1 MQIKKWIIPI
11 LLPIQIIG
19 VKWISQH
26 PEWIENNYS
35 LGFYPKISKLLRSI
49 FGYFDSSIG
58 DIIYI
63 LLIISILAFL
73 WKKVFKRRVSW
84 QKVLVKT
91 ISLASIVYFLFHFL
105 WGLNYY
111 RLPLHKVLDI
121 AHKYSTNDLEKVT
134 YQLIEKSNMAH
145 KKLEQNDSLAV
156 IIPYATEEIFEHTTE
171 AYLGLQ
177 QIFPKLEYTP
187 KSIKKSF
194 LSVPLAYMGFSG
206 YLNPFTNEAQVNRLI
221 VPYKMPTTSC
231 HEEAH
236 QLGFAKENEANF
248 IGAMACMHS
257 PDPYFQYSGYTFAL
271 RYCLH
276 ELYRSDEQKFNCAL
290 EKIRPGIRKNY
301 QQTRD
306 FWKQYKNPTEP
317 LFKAFYNQ
325 FLKVNNQSGG
335 IKSYNY
341 VVALLV
347 NYMK

>member
-1 MQIKKWIIPI
+1 MQIKKWIIPL
-11 LLPIQIIG
+11 LLPVQILFI
-19 VKWISQH
+19 KWISNY
-26 PEWIENNYS
+26 PEWIETYYS
-35 LGFYPKISKLLRSI
+35 LGFYPKISQFLRRV

-63 LLIISILAFL
+63 IVAINIIAFL
-73 WKKVFKRRVSW
+73 WKKVYKRRANW
-84 QKVLVKT
+84 QNVINSTLK
-91 ISLASIVYFLFHFL
+91 LASIIYFLFHIL

-111 RLPLHKVLDI
+111 RQPLHKVLNI
-121 AHKYSTNDLEKVT
+121 AHKYSTEELEKVT
-134 YQLIEKSNMAH
+134 YQLIEKSNNAH
-145 KKLEQNDSLAV
+145 KKLEKNDSLAIV
-156 IIPYATEEIFEHTTE
+156 IPYSTEDIFERTSE
-171 AYLGLQ
+171 AYVGLQ
-177 QIFPKLEYTP
+177 QIFPKLKYTP

-194 LSVPLAYMGFSG
+194 LSLPLAYMGFSG
-206 YLNPFTNEAQVNRLI
+206 YLNPFTNEAQVNKLI
-221 VPYKMPTTSC
+221 VPYKMFTTSC

-248 IGAMACMHS
+248 IGAMASMHS

-276 ELYRSDEQKFNCAL
+276 ELYASDEQKFYCAL
-290 EKIRPGIRKNY
+290 EKVRPGIRKNY

-306 FWKQYKNPTEP
+306 FWKQYQNPTEP

-325 FLKVNNQSGG
+325 FLKVNNQSAG
-335 IKSYNY
+335 IRSYNY

>member
-1 MQIKKWIIPI
+1 MQIKKWIIPL
-11 LLPIQIIG
+11 LLPVQILII
-19 VKWISQH
+19 KWISNW
-26 PEWIENNYS
+26 PEWIETNYS
-35 LGFYPKISKLLRSI
+35 LGLYPKISKLSRSI
-49 FGYFDSSIG
+49 FGYFDSSVG

-63 LLIISILAFL
+63 LFAINCIAFI
-73 WKKVFKRRVSW
+73 WKKLLKRKISW
-84 QKVLVKT
+84 QSAILKT
-91 ISLASIVYFLFHFL
+91 AKLASIVYFLFHAL

-111 RLPLHKVLDI
+111 RLPLHKVLQID
-121 AHKYSTNDLEKVT
+121 HKYSTVDLEKVT
-134 YQLIEKSNMAH
+134 YQLIEKSNEAH
-145 KKLEQNDSLAV
+145 KKLQPNDSLPV
-156 IIPYATEEIFEHTTE
+156 TIPYSTEEIFDRTTA
-171 AYLGLQ
+171 AYTGLQ
-177 QIFPKLEYTP
+177 QIFPKLEYSP

-194 LSVPLAYMGFSG
+194 LSLPLTYMGFSG
-206 YLNPFTNEAQVNRLI
+206 YLNPFTNEAQVNKLI

-276 ELYRSDEQKFNCAL
+276 ELYASDVDKFNCAL
-290 EKIRPGIRKNY
+290 EKVRPGIRENY

-306 FWKQYKNPTEP
+306 FWKQYQNPTEP
-317 LFKAFYNQ
+317 LFKAFYSQ
-325 FLKVNNQSGG
+325 FLKVNNQASG
-335 IKSYNY
+335 IRSYNY